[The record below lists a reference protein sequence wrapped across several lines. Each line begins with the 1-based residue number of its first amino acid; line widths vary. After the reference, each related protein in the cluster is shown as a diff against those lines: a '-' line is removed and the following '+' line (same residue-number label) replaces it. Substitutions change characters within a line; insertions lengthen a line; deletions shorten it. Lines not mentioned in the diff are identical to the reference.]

1 MTTIKCA
8 ICGAEFEAPDKRYRL
23 YCSRKC
29 AKRAEHLRSH
39 EKLIAANEEKKARE
53 AKKGVGLNTALRQA
67 ASANISYGQYMAQK
81 YIAELSES
89 PTHENI
95 CIP

>member
-8 ICGAEFEAPDKRYRL
+8 ICGAEFEVPDKRYRL

-29 AKRAEHLRSH
+29 AKKAEHLRSH
-39 EKLIAANEEKKARE
+39 EKLIAANAEKKARE
-53 AKKGVGLNTALRQA
+53 AKKSIGLNKALQQA

-81 YIAELSES
+81 YIAE
-89 PTHENI
+89 HRMNRG
-95 CIP
+95 

>member
-1 MTTIKCA
+1 MQHIICA
-8 ICGAEFEAPDKRYRL
+8 ICGAEFEVPDKRYRL

-53 AKKGVGLNTALRQA
+53 AKKGVGLNTALKQA

-81 YIAELSES
+81 YIAE
-89 PTHENI
+89 HRMNRG
-95 CIP
+95 